1 MTDFAAHPVLQYNSD
16 MYAYTS
22 LSFSLFQFL
31 LLSVIGKAIYPSHI
45 SEGQILRRMGR
56 VKLKIKRL
64 ENNNGR
70 QSTYAKRKNGII
82 KKANELSI
90 LCDIDIVLIMFS
102 PSGKPTLCKGKNSS
116 IGGVIEK
123 FSQLTPQERA
133 KRKLES
139 LEALK
144 RTFKKLDHDVII
156 QDFIGTSYQ
165 SVEDLTNQAKLLQT
179 QLSEVQKHLNY
190 WTNSDKINSIEQLG
204 QMEDSLRKSL
214 NQIRTHK
221 ENLGKQTVLALG
233 CTNQFQNGMQ
243 LSFSSSPE
251 QQLQPLSWIPSNNS
265 QPMVLLHEVPSSFPK
280 RETEYS
286 TGTSIGSF
294 SGQFCKG
301 EKVDT
306 ATASSGQEIGFI
318 NELTRTEAVGL
329 QPYAQ
334 FPYPPYNFS
343 FICDKKFQPEQQ
355 LNLQGNTEYC
365 FDGNFEPPRQ
375 SGYYTNHC
383 NWASTSA
390 PCAIAPFD
398 ERLFSQQYCLSD
410 DRVAKELGH
419 MDVKPTY
426 QSSLTN

>member
-1 MTDFAAHPVLQYNSD
+1 MPLHLSP
-16 MYAYTS
+16 S
-22 LSFSLFQFL
+22 LSLFF

-45 SEGQILRRMGR
+45 SEGWIPRRMGR

-70 QSTYAKRKNGII
+70 QSTYAKRKNGIM

-90 LCDIDIVLIMFS
+90 LCDIDILLIMFS

-144 RTFKKLDHDVII
+144 KTFKKLDHDVNI

-165 SVEDLTNQAKLLQT
+165 SVEDLNNQAKLLRT
-179 QLSEVQKHLNY
+179 QLSEVQKHLSY
-190 WTNSDKINSIEQLG
+190 WTNPDKINSIEQLV

-214 NQIRTHK
+214 NQIQTHK
-221 ENLGKQTVLALG
+221 DDLAKQSVLALG

-243 LSFSSSPE
+243 LPFSSSPE
-251 QQLQPLSWIPSNNS
+251 QQLQVQPLSWIPNDDS
-265 QPMVLLHEVPSSFPK
+265 QPMVLLHEDPNLFPK

-286 TGTSIGSF
+286 AGTSIGSF
-294 SGQFCKG
+294 SGQFCEG
-301 EKVDT
+301 EKVDI
-306 ATASSGQEIGFI
+306 ATASTRQEIGFI
-318 NELTRTEAVGL
+318 NELTRTEAVL

-334 FPYPPYNFS
+334 YPYPPYNFS
-343 FICDKKFQPEQQ
+343 FICDKRFQPEQQ

-365 FDGNFEPPRQ
+365 FDGNFEPPQ
-375 SGYYTNHC
+375 SGYDTNHC
-383 NWASTSA
+383 NWASTLV
-390 PCAIAPFD
+390 PCAVAPFD
-398 ERLFSQQYCLSD
+398 ECLFSQQYCSSD
-410 DRVAKELGH
+410 DRVAKEVGH
-419 MDVKPTY
+419 MNEKPTH
-426 QSSLTN
+426 QPSLTN